1 MKWSTSVISKN
12 CKNIEE
18 EVDYVHVKAT
28 CCIDVLIIAETLD
41 QVISVVDD
49 ETREH
54 ERPHTP
60 DHLLPD
66 SSQRENNLCSTHKK
80 HVESD

>member
-1 MKWSTSVISKN
+1 MKSWTSIISKN

-18 EVDYVHVKAT
+18 EVDYVHVEAT

-49 ETREH
+49 ETRED
-54 ERPHTP
+54 ESPDTP

-66 SSQRENNLCSTHKK
+66 SPQREDNPNDAKGEEK
-80 HVESD
+80 